1 MQLRFLVEVVCFSP
15 EYGFQVRKTF
25 FSCPKFIHFNF
36 CIKLQCRY
44 LFRFISRLWHS
55 QSWNRN
61 WYPGWNGFNYH
72 CNLICFFGCL
82 FTKVRIAFIFF
93 VGLLDFEYNECL
105 KPPYA
110 SAFEYIIMLHNFFV
124 YVVKIDW
131 HWIAVLNHKCLHW
144 TQYLMLRCNQST
156 FNNILLYK
164 LFTRCVF
171 F

>member
-1 MQLRFLVEVVCFSP
+1 MVFR
-15 EYGFQVRKTF
+15 YVRLF
-25 FSCPKFIHFNF
+25 FSCPKCIHFNF

-82 FTKVRIAFIFF
+82 FTKVRITFIFF

-110 SAFEYIIMLHNFFV
+110 SAFEYICYITFLYMLL
-124 YVVKIDW
+124 KLID
-131 HWIAVLNHKCLHW
+131 IE
-144 TQYLMLRCNQST
+144 
-156 FNNILLYK
+156 LLY
-164 LFTRCVF
+164 LTTNVSTELNI
-171 F
+171 